1 MQALVML
8 SFYSFAAATLAYVL
22 ATICYIV
29 YAVGRVRIRRAS
41 LAGPGATTIGA
52 TATIEAADPGIGH
65 YGTMLAWF
73 GVVFQGI
80 SVALRTAASGHI
92 PLSNMYEFSSTF
104 VFLIGLLYLLFE
116 RYYGVR
122 QLGAVVMPITLGM
135 IAYIWSLP
143 ADLREVNPLIPAL
156 QNRPMMTIHV
166 SMAILAYSSFAVA
179 FGAAVLFLI
188 ASHWRVAWLPTPALL
203 DDLSFRAVTIGFPAM
218 ALVLIMGSVWAYQAW
233 GTYWSWDPKEAAAL
247 FTWLIY
253 GVYLHTRTLRG
264 WRGSRSA
271 VILLIGFG
279 AVIFTYYGNYVFGGL
294 HAYGG
299 VQ

>member
-1 MQALVML
+1 
-8 SFYSFAAATLAYVL
+8 LA
-22 ATICYIV
+22 
-29 YAVGRVRIRRAS
+29 YAVGRVRIRRAT
-41 LAGPGATTIGA
+41 LATPGGPVVGA
-52 TATIEAADPGIGH
+52 TATLESADPAIGR

-104 VFLIGLLYLLFE
+104 VFLIGLIYLLFE
-116 RYYGVR
+116 RHYGVR
-122 QLGAVVMPITLGM
+122 QLGAVVMPIALGM
-135 IAYIWSLP
+135 IAYVWALP

-188 ASHWRVAWLPTPALL
+188 ASQWRLAWLPTPALL

-271 VILLIGFG
+271 VILLIGFA

>member
-8 SFYSFAAATLAYVL
+8 SFYSFAAATLAYAL
-22 ATICYIV
+22 AAICYV
-29 YAVGRVRIRRAS
+29 AYAVGRVRIRRTA
-41 LAGPGATTIGA
+41 LAGPGSPVVGAAATL
-52 TATIEAADPGIGH
+52 ESPDPAIDR

-92 PLSNMYEFSSTF
+92 PQSNMYEFSSTF
-104 VFLIGLLYLLFE
+104 VFLIGLIYLLFE
-116 RYYGVR
+116 RHYGVR
-122 QLGAVVMPITLGM
+122 QLGAIVMPITLGM

-179 FGAAVLFLI
+179 FGAAVLYLI
-188 ASHWRVAWLPTPALL
+188 AAHSRVAWLPTPALL

-271 VILLIGFG
+271 VILLIGFA
-279 AVIFTYYGNYVFGGL
+279 AVLFTYYGNYVFGGL

>member
-8 SFYSFAAATLAYVL
+8 SFYSFAAGTLAYVL
-22 ATICYIV
+22 ATVCYLV
-29 YAVGRVRIRRAS
+29 YAVGRIRIRRAA
-41 LAGPGATTIGA
+41 LAGPGAPVVGA
-52 TATIEAADPGIGH
+52 TATLESADPAIGR

-116 RYYGVR
+116 RHYGVR
-122 QLGAVVMPITLGM
+122 QLGAIVMPIALGM
-135 IAYIWSLP
+135 IAYVWALP

-188 ASHWRVAWLPTPALL
+188 ASHWRVAWLPAPALL
-203 DDLSFRAVTIGFPAM
+203 DDLGFRAVTIGFPAM

-271 VILLIGFG
+271 VILLIGFA

-299 VQ
+299 V